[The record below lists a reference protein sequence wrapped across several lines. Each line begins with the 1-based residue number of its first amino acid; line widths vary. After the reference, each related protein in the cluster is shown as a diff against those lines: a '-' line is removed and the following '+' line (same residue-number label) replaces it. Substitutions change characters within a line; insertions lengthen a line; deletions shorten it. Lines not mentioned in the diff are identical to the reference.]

1 MRHLISWQL
10 SALLLVAMAADALDN
25 SNQGSQSPSSPP
37 AGSATP
43 PGTSADTTPPAT
55 RLPPGPLQA
64 ASVEAYGRLPSI
76 DNVSVSPDGA
86 QIAFVQ
92 NIGDKRL
99 LRVMSVR
106 DGELAGGV
114 DLDGQRMRRLEW
126 ADNKNLLI
134 TTSYSGAPGLVTQ
147 LIGEVREL
155 RLLNTATHKY
165 IVLPNWK
172 QASYTTRSVEIGRY
186 QVRRLN
192 GRTELFLALRQGIL
206 RIDLDSGARQVVWRT
221 YYNDLG
227 YNWVVGTNGHVA
239 ANETDDPAQQRWT
252 LRGHVNGALHPIAS
266 GTGFIDTTF
275 EGYGPNADSELIEQ
289 LQDGKPTWRL
299 LSLKDGT
306 LGAPLPESADIA
318 APLQDLYRERLIGF
332 VRAGEY
338 NQYVFFDPDMQRRW
352 QEVQAA
358 FPGQHLTLVSQDSE
372 FREVVVLAA
381 TPAQGLMYQLVDT
394 QTHEVQPLGAPYP
407 GAGMPLEVKR
417 VDYRAGDGLQLSAD
431 LTLPAD
437 RTAKNLPL
445 VVLSEGGPSRAD
457 NGTFDDNGVYDWW
470 SQALA
475 HQGYAVLRPTYP
487 DSLLTARFLET
498 AEQPGRRRIQ
508 TDLSDGVSYLAA
520 QGIIDPKRVCIAGSG
535 SYGGY
540 AALAGVALESGI
552 YRCAISY
559 AGIADL
565 KEQLLYE
572 HERVYHRYWDREIS
586 LNYTQD
592 SVLSGVSPIKH
603 IDAIGAPVLLIHGDS
618 DTIVPIEQ
626 GQDMFDAM
634 RRAHKDVQFVVL
646 KGEDHWLSHSQTRLQ
661 MLQSSVAFLRQQ
673 NPPD

>member
-1 MRHLISWQL
+1 MRKLVSIASAAFSLVL
-10 SALLLVAMAADALDN
+10 SA
-25 SNQGSQSPSSPP
+25 
-37 AGSATP
+37 
-43 PGTSADTTPPAT
+43 
-55 RLPPGPLQA
+55 GPLHA
-64 ASVEAYGRLPSI
+64 ASVDAYGRPPGM
-76 DNVSVSPDGA
+76 DNVSLSPDGA

-92 NIGDKRL
+92 TVGDKPL

-106 DGELAGGV
+106 DGKLTSSL
-114 DLDGQRMRRLEW
+114 DLDGERMRRLEW

-134 TTSYSGAPGLVTQ
+134 TTSYSGAPPMVVTQ

-155 RLLNTATHKY
+155 RLLNTATHEL
-165 IVLPNWK
+165 IVLPNWR
-172 QASYTTRSVEIGRY
+172 QASYPTRFVEVGRY

-192 GRTELFLALRQGIL
+192 GRTELFLDLRRSIL
-206 RIDLDSGARQVVWRT
+206 RIDLDSGVSQVVRRKS
-221 YYNDLG
+221 YHDLG

-239 ANETDDPAQQRWT
+239 ADETNDPAQQRWT
-252 LRGHVNGALHPIAS
+252 LRGRVNGALHPVAS
-266 GTGFIDTTF
+266 GTGFINTTF
-275 EGYGPNADSELIEQ
+275 EGYGPTADSELIEQ

-306 LGAPLPESADIA
+306 LSAPLPESVDIA
-318 APLQDLYRERLIGF
+318 VPLQDLYRERLIGF

-338 NQYVFFDPDMQRRW
+338 NQYVFFDADVQRRW
-352 QEVQAA
+352 QDVQAA
-358 FPGQHLTLVSQDSE
+358 FPGQRLTLVSQDSD

-381 TPAQGLMYQLVDT
+381 TPTQGLMYQLVDT

-407 GAGMPLEVKR
+407 GTGMPLEVKR
-417 VDYRAGDGLQLSAD
+417 VDYKGGDGLQLSAA

-457 NGTFDDNGVYDWW
+457 NGTFDDKGVYDWW

-475 HQGYAVLRPTYP
+475 QQGYAVLRPTYL
-487 DSLLTARFLET
+487 DSLLTARFLEI
-498 AEQPGRRRIQ
+498 AEQPGQRRIQ

-540 AALAGVALESGI
+540 AALASVALESGV

-603 IDAIGAPVLLIHGDS
+603 IDAIDAPVLLIHGDS

-634 RRAHKDVQFVVL
+634 RRAHKDVQLVVL

-661 MLQSSVAFLRQQ
+661 MLQSSVAFLRQY

>member
-1 MRHLISWQL
+1 MRKLVSIA
-10 SALLLVAMAADALDN
+10 SAAFSLVLGA
-25 SNQGSQSPSSPP
+25 
-37 AGSATP
+37 
-43 PGTSADTTPPAT
+43 
-55 RLPPGPLQA
+55 GPLQA
-64 ASVEAYGRLPSI
+64 DSVDAYGLPPSI

-92 NIGDKRL
+92 SVGDKRL
-99 LRVMSVR
+99 LKVMSVR
-106 DGELAGGV
+106 DGKLAAWV
-114 DLDGQRMRRLEW
+114 DLSEERMRRLEW

-134 TTSYSGAPGLVTQ
+134 TTSYSGAPPMVVTQ
-147 LIGEVREL
+147 RIGEVREL
-155 RLLNTATHKY
+155 RLLNTATHEL

-172 QASYTTRSVEIGRY
+172 QASYPRRFVEIGRY

-192 GRTELFLALRQGIL
+192 GRTELFLAFRQGIL
-206 RIDLDSGARQVVWRT
+206 RIDLDSGVRQVVWRN
-221 YYNDLG
+221 YYDDLG
-227 YNWVVGTNGHVA
+227 YNWVIGTNGRVA
-239 ANETDDPAQQRWT
+239 ADETNDPARQRWT

-266 GTGFIDTTF
+266 GTGFIDTTI

-299 LSLKDGT
+299 LSLTDGT
-306 LGAPLPESADIA
+306 LGAPLPESVDMA

-332 VRAGEY
+332 VRAGED
-338 NQYVFFDPDMQRRW
+338 NQYVFFDADMQRRW
-352 QEVQAA
+352 QEIQAA
-358 FPGQHLTLVSQDSE
+358 FPGQRITLVSQDSD

-381 TPAQGLMYQLVDT
+381 TPAQDLMYQLVDT
-394 QTHEVQPLGAPYP
+394 QTHEIQSLGAPYP

-417 VDYRAGDGLQLSAD
+417 VDYTGGDGLPLSAD

-437 RTAKNLPL
+437 RSAKNLPL
-445 VVLSEGGPSRAD
+445 IVLSEGGPSRAD

-487 DSLLTARFLET
+487 DSLLTTRFLET

-540 AALAGVALESGI
+540 AALAGVALESGV

-572 HERVYHRYWDREIS
+572 HERVWHRYWDRQIS

-626 GQDMFDAM
+626 GQNMFDAM
-634 RRAHKDVQFVVL
+634 RRAHKDVQLVVL
-646 KGEDHWLSHSQTRLQ
+646 KGEDHWLSHGQTRLQ
-661 MLQSSVAFLRQQ
+661 MLQSSVAFLRQH

>member
-1 MRHLISWQL
+1 MRKLVSIA
-10 SALLLVAMAADALDN
+10 SAAFSLVLGA
-25 SNQGSQSPSSPP
+25 
-37 AGSATP
+37 
-43 PGTSADTTPPAT
+43 
-55 RLPPGPLQA
+55 GPLHA
-64 ASVEAYGRLPSI
+64 ASVDAYGLPPSI

-92 NIGDKRL
+92 TVGDKRL
-99 LRVMSVR
+99 LNVMSVR
-106 DGELAGGV
+106 DGKLTSSLDLAGE
-114 DLDGQRMRRLEW
+114 RMRRLEW

-134 TTSYSGAPGLVTQ
+134 ATSYSGAPHVVTQ
-147 LIGEVREL
+147 LIGEVRQL
-155 RLLNTATHKY
+155 RLLNTATHEY
-165 IVLPNWK
+165 IALPNWK
-172 QASYTTRSVEIGRY
+172 QASYPRRFVEIGPY

-192 GRTELFLALRQGIL
+192 GRTELFLAVRGGIV
-206 RIDLDSGARQVVWRT
+206 RIDLNSGVRQVVWRRN
-221 YYNDLG
+221 YYDDLG

-239 ANETDDPAQQRWT
+239 ADETNDPAQQRWT
-252 LRGHVNGALHPIAS
+252 LRGRVNGALHPIAS

-275 EGYGPNADSELIEQ
+275 KGYGPNADSELIEQ

-306 LGAPLPESADIA
+306 LGAPLPESVDMA

-338 NQYVFFDPDMQRRW
+338 NQYVFFDADMQRRW

-358 FPGQHLTLVSQDSE
+358 FPGQRLTLVSQDSD

-381 TPAQGLMYQLVDT
+381 TPAQDLMYQLVDT
-394 QTHEVQPLGAPYP
+394 QTHMVQSLGAPYP

-417 VDYRAGDGLQLSAD
+417 VDYTGGDGLPLSAD

-498 AEQPGRRRIQ
+498 AGQPGRRRIQ

-540 AALAGVALESGI
+540 AALAGVALESGV

-572 HERVYHRYWDREIS
+572 HERVWHRYWDRATS

-634 RRAHKDVQFVVL
+634 RRAHKDVQLVVL
-646 KGEDHWLSHSQTRLQ
+646 KGEDHWLSHTQTRLQ
-661 MLQSSVAFLRQQ
+661 MLQSSVAFLRQH